1 MPLGLGGF
9 RSLIAPVRLAGFV
22 FAVFTLALFVAPAVA
37 RADALVMFEQVG
49 CPYCAQWNRDVGS
62 VYAKTDEG
70 KLLPLVRVDLHAK
83 RSAALDHIGGLRYTP
98 TFVVVHCGREFSRIT
113 GYLGDEQFWGLID
126 ASLRS
131 LKEAPKCL

>member
-1 MPLGLGGF
+1 MPFGLSGF
-9 RSLIAPVRLAGFV
+9 RSLVAPVGLAGIV

-37 RADALVMFEQVG
+37 RADALVMFEQAG
-49 CPYCAQWNRDVGS
+49 CPYCAQWNKDVGS

-83 RSAALDHIGGLRYTP
+83 RSAALDHIGGVRYTP
-98 TFVVVHCGREFSRIT
+98 TFVVMHCGREFSRIT